1 MFWLLIY
8 LILQGKKFN
17 QSKVMKKILE
27 HFQKNDPRLYSY
39 FVKVGK
45 IAPIKKASPGEYFR
59 RLCKEIICQQL
70 SDKAGDV
77 ISSRFEQ
84 LFSNNLIQPKNV
96 LALTHEKIRAVGLSN
111 AKASYVRNLA
121 EAVVCG
127 DLPITLFDS
136 MSDKEVFDRLTK
148 IKGIG
153 PWTAEMFLMS
163 SLGREDVFSFGDLG
177 LKKALKKIYGF
188 KNEPTKKE
196 TEELISRW
204 SPYKTYAALVLWAS
218 LGLEE

>member
-1 MFWLLIY
+1 
-8 LILQGKKFN
+8 
-17 QSKVMKKILE
+17 
-27 HFQKNDPRLYSY
+27 
-39 FVKVGK
+39 
-45 IAPIKKASPGEYFR
+45 
-59 RLCKEIICQQL
+59 
-70 SDKAGDV
+70 
-77 ISSRFEQ
+77 
-84 LFSNNLIQPKNV
+84 

-148 IKGIG
+148 VKGIG

-196 TEELISRW
+196 VEELICRW